1 MKVFLDDVR
10 VPFDCVDYMYY
21 RIRNEAPIYFENWE
35 VVRNYNEFVDLV
47 SKHFQTI
54 THISFD
60 HDLADEHY
68 HGDMYKSEE
77 DYYDSIK
84 GTENTGYDCAKW
96 MKDFYDEVGLKY
108 PIMYVHSMNP
118 VGTQKIINLFK

>member
-21 RIRNEAPIYFENWE
+21 RIRNEAPIYFEKWE

-47 SKHFQTI
+47 SKNYETI

-68 HGDMYKSEE
+68 HNDMYKSEE
-77 DYYDSIK
+77 DYYNSIN
-84 GTENTGYDCAKW
+84 GTENTGFDCAKW
-96 MKDFYDEVGLKY
+96 MKDFYDEKEIKY
-108 PIMYVHSMNP
+108 PVMYVHSMNP
-118 VGTQKIINLFK
+118 IGTQKIVNLFK

>member
-10 VPFDCVDYMYY
+10 KPIDCVDYMYY
-21 RIRNEAPIYFENWE
+21 RIRNDAPIYIEKWE
-35 VVRNYNEFVDLV
+35 IVRNYNEFVDLV
-47 SKHFQTI
+47 SKHFQSI

-68 HGDMYKSEE
+68 HTDMYKSEE
-77 DYYDSIK
+77 EYYNSIS
-84 GTENTGYDCAKW
+84 GSENTGYDCAKW
-96 MKDFYDEVGLKY
+96 MKDFYDEQGIEY

-118 VGTQKIINLFK
+118 MGTQKIINLFK